1 MKDLESTKRELL
13 DLTQRV
19 LDAISEA
26 DWETYQR
33 LCDPT
38 LTCFE
43 PESHGHLVE
52 GLDFHGFYFD
62 LGPAE
67 KPRNTTICSP
77 HVRILGDTAV
87 VCYVRLNQQV
97 DPATGKPVTRGFSET
112 RIWHRD
118 DDGIWRQVHFHRSP
132 CG

>member
-1 MKDLESTKRELL
+1 MKDLDSTRSELL
-13 DLTQRV
+13 DLTQRL

-33 LCDPT
+33 LCDPSI
-38 LTCFE
+38 TCFE

-52 GLDFHGFYFD
+52 GMDFHGFYFD
-62 LGPAE
+62 RGPGE
-67 KPRNTTICSP
+67 KPRNTTVCSP

-87 VCYVRLNQQV
+87 VCYVRLNQQL
-97 DPATGKPVTRGFSET
+97 DAAGKPVTHGASET
-112 RIWHRD
+112 RVWRRD
-118 DDGIWRQVHFHRSP
+118 EEGAWKHVHFHRSP

>member
-13 DLTQRV
+13 ELTQRM

-26 DWETYQR
+26 DWETYER

-43 PESHGHLVE
+43 PESQGHLVE
-52 GLDFHGFYFD
+52 GMDFHGFYFD
-62 LGPAE
+62 LGRGE

-77 HVRILGDTAV
+77 HIRILGDTAV
-87 VCYVRLNQQV
+87 VSYVRLNQHL
-97 DPATGKPVTRGFSET
+97 DATGKPSAQGFSET
-112 RIWHRD
+112 RVWYRNEE
-118 DDGIWRQVHFHRSP
+118 GSWRLVHCHRSP

>member
-1 MKDLESTKRELL
+1 MKDLEMTKQELL
-13 DLTQRV
+13 DLSQRL
-19 LDAISEA
+19 LDAVSEA

-38 LTCFE
+38 LTSFE
-43 PESHGHLVE
+43 PETHGHLVE
-52 GLDFHGFYFD
+52 GMDFHGFYFD
-62 LGPAE
+62 LGPKE

-87 VCYVRLNQQV
+87 VCYIRLDQQV
-97 DPATGKPVTRGFSET
+97 DPATGKPTTVGFSET

-118 DDGIWRQVHFHRSP
+118 EAGMWRLVHFHRSP
-132 CG
+132 CC